1 MRKLVMS
8 EALRDEFA
16 AVAALWQSEAE
27 TRRVDALALSWIK
40 YEKQLRR
47 LFSFFV
53 FRHPKVTEEE
63 LDGVIAAFA
72 GNRNL
77 FPETFIS
84 AMRALGV
91 PARPNLM
98 GEPYARL
105 WPEIERIRQYRNKIM
120 HGQNTGK
127 KLSSL
132 VLEKDVQ
139 LLIDWISSLAGAADN
154 AFGYDGLKR
163 NTFSAAKKCTAPRLP
178 EYPFSSVQEL
188 NGWLSKLNRRRWKA
202 IFARDGVL

>member
-1 MRKLVMS
+1 MRKLVMP

-16 AVAALWQSEAE
+16 TVATLWQSNAE

-63 LDGVIAAFA
+63 LDTVIAAFA
-72 GNRNL
+72 ENRDL
-77 FPETFIS
+77 YPETFIS

-91 PARPNLM
+91 PPLPDLM
-98 GEPYARL
+98 GETYLRL
-105 WPEIERIRQYRNKIM
+105 WPEIERIKQYRNKIM

-127 KLSSL
+127 KLSSS
-132 VLEKDVQ
+132 VLERDVQ
-139 LLIDWISSLAGAADN
+139 HLIDWIASLAEVAGK

-163 NTFSAAKKCTAPRLP
+163 NTFSAAKKCTAPDLP
-178 EYPFSSVQEL
+178 GYPFSTVSEL
-188 NGWLSKLNRRRWKA
+188 NVWLSKITRRR
-202 IFARDGVL
+202 